1 MKSPRL
7 PRFLAS
13 LAALLVW
20 LTPWTAAQAQR
31 PEQAV
36 RQVIDRLFDG
46 MRAGDST
53 MVRNAFDP
61 GVRIVTTFTAAD
73 GTPGLREGQLAS
85 FLQAVGAPHD
95 EVWDERIWDVVVHVE
110 DNLAAAWM
118 KYAFFSGE
126 RFSHCGVDS
135 FVLARRE
142 AGWKIIHLADTRHL
156 AEACDPPPER

>member
-1 MKSPRL
+1 MNRPRL
-7 PRFLAS
+7 PRPPAS
-13 LAALLVW
+13 LPALLLW
-20 LTPWTAAQAQR
+20 LTALTAAQAQR

-61 GVRIVTTFTAAD
+61 TARIVTTFTAPD
-73 GTPGLREGQLAS
+73 GAPGMREGQLSS

-95 EVWDERIWDVVVHVE
+95 EVWDERIWNVVIHVE

-135 FVLARRE
+135 FVLARRPE
-142 AGWKIIHLADTRHL
+142 GWKIIHLADTRRL
-156 AEACDPPPER
+156 ADACAPPPKR

>member
-1 MKSPRL
+1 MTSPRL
-7 PRFLAS
+7 PRLLVS
-13 LAALLVW
+13 LPALLVW
-20 LTPWTAAQAQR
+20 LTALTAAQAQS
-31 PEQAV
+31 PERAV

-61 GVRIVTTFTAAD
+61 GARIVTTFTAPD
-73 GTPGLREGQLAS
+73 GAPGLREGQLTS

-135 FVLARRE
+135 FVLARRNE
-142 AGWKIIHLADTRHL
+142 GWKIIHLADTRRL
-156 AEACDPPPER
+156 ADACEPPPGR